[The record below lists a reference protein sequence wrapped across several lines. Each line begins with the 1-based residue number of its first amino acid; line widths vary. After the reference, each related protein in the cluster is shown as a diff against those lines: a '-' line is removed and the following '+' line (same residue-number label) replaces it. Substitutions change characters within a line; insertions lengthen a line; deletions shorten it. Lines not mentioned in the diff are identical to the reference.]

1 MKLIAP
7 DSEVLKGKILLPAS
21 KSICNRALI
30 IQALSSQEIT
40 LDNISKSIDTQ
51 ILKRLFISNE
61 KTLNCEMAGTTF
73 RFLTAYFAQSNKEL
87 VLTGSPRMLERPIAK
102 LVDGLRTL
110 GADIEY
116 VEKENFP
123 PLRIKGNALEG
134 KKINLPANVSSQ
146 FVSAIML
153 IAPMLK
159 SPTEITLQSKIV
171 SKPYIE
177 MTAKVMQHFGA
188 AVAILDD
195 KINIEPIPYQK
206 NNLFIEGDWSS
217 AAFYYSLV
225 ALSEE
230 AKLELSPLFDNS
242 WQGDKVVE
250 AIFYRLGV
258 ITSPTE
264 NGILLEKGKHIIDFL
279 EYDFIDCPDLAQVVM
294 TTCVGLNIEGKF
306 TGLETLHSK
315 ETDRIK
321 AMQTELAKFGWKL
334 EKDNEFYLLSKDYN
348 NKSLPK
354 INISTYND
362 HRMAMAFAPLVLL
375 HQELEIENPNVVKK
389 SNPDFWA
396 HLEELG
402 FRLEY

>member
-7 DSEVLKGKILLPAS
+7 DNEVLKGTIILPAS

-40 LDNISKSIDTQ
+40 LDNISKSIDSE
-51 ILKRLFISNE
+51 ILKELLISND

-73 RFLTAYFAQSNKEL
+73 RFLTAYFAQSNKEV
-87 VLTGSPRMLERPIAK
+87 VLTGSPRMLERPIAE
-102 LVDGLRTL
+102 LIDGLRIL

-134 KKINLPANVSSQ
+134 KKINLPAHVSSQ

-159 SPTEITLQSKIV
+159 KSTEITLQSKIV

-188 AVAILDD
+188 TIEILDN
-195 KINIEPIPYQK
+195 KIKIDSAPYKK
-206 NNLFIEGDWSS
+206 NVLFIEGDWSS
-217 AAFYYSLV
+217 AAFYYSLA

-230 AKLELSPLFDNS
+230 AEIELSPLFNES

-250 AIFYRLGV
+250 EIFYRLGV

-264 NGILLEKGKHIIDFL
+264 NGILLEKGNHIIDFL
-279 EYDFIDCPDLAQVVM
+279 EYDFINCPDLAQVVM

-306 TGLETLHSK
+306 TGLETLHRK

-334 EKDNEFYLLSKDYN
+334 EKENEFYLLRKDYN
-348 NKSLPK
+348 SK
-354 INISTYND
+354 ILSKISVSTYQD

-389 SNPDFWA
+389 SNPDFWT
-396 HLEELG
+396 HLGNLG
-402 FRLEY
+402 FRVEN